1 MSTPT
6 DDYTYRAGKK
16 VLLKKSSD
24 QFVVR
29 ALPGNLKNIGI
40 SDADQVSSASSRVT
54 TRSVDLE
61 QLMSSARHVA
71 PTHHAYSVA
80 DTGEAFLIT
89 DRIFVTFREPQTDP
103 QVDAF
108 AGRYALIR
116 KATYSDR
123 EFLFQLTDHTGM
135 NPVKLVVKLTEEES
149 EVEAAEH
156 DLNRLVSTSQF
167 VLPSDPSY
175 VRQWHLHTRLS
186 NPAFEPRS
194 STRCEDAWTLLND
207 YGSPDVV
214 VGVTDDGCKLDH
226 PDFNSTGKF
235 AGWGYFRGSRL
246 IAKTDIDGNPA
257 EMYKTGSNHG
267 TSCAGVIAAE
277 VDSLLTVGAAP
288 GCRLLPIQ
296 WESSGPSLYISD
308 SKMLTVLNYIAD
320 KVDVL
325 SNSWCG
331 APDNIWAQNV
341 VNRIA
346 TLAQTGGRRGRGIVF
361 LWAAGNNNCPVDH
374 TASVD
379 VPYDQGWTQRPDG
392 SYVWSGVNTSK
403 RFRNNLVGVAGVM
416 HVAALASTAQR
427 SHYSN
432 YGTGILISAPTSNS
446 HEYYRLTVTGLG
458 IVTTTGEA
466 GGVTEQFGGTSS
478 ATPLVAGIAALTIS
492 ANPDLTAV
500 KVVSILKQ
508 TAAKDLN
515 LQGYQRTPAASYD
528 TDTSWDVSPVAP
540 FDKGDFINTGDSDGT
555 WSPWFGHGRVDAA
568 AAVTEALKRRQGN
581 WQQIF
586 SKASTNELTIP
597 DNNSTGVVGM
607 ISFAEVATISSV
619 KVTVDL
625 THTYIGDLRLT
636 LTAPSGTS
644 VVLHDRNGGGARD
657 IRRTFDAQS
666 TAVLGS
672 LVGQSLQGDWMLH
685 VQDLAR
691 IDTGTLNRWELTI
704 EGQADAVVEL
714 AETPGIVIPDN
725 SPAGV
730 ERTLTTAATGQVKG
744 VEVSVDI
751 THSYI
756 GDLTVT
762 LISPAGTSVPLHKR
776 EGGSADNII
785 KTFTP
790 ATVSGLQILYGEA
803 IQGDWKLK
811 VAYLAGADVGKLNR
825 WGVKI
830 SRQP

>member
-16 VLLKKSSD
+16 VLLTKSSD

-29 ALPGNLKNIGI
+29 ALPENLKNIGI

-71 PTHHAYSVA
+71 PTHHAYSVT

-89 DRIFVTFREPQTDP
+89 DRIFVTFRELQTDAK
-103 QVDAF
+103 VDAF
-108 AGRYALIR
+108 AARYALIR
-116 KATYSDR
+116 KATYSER

-135 NPVKLVVKLTEEES
+135 NPVKLVVKLTEEEP

-175 VRQWHLHTRLS
+175 VRQWHLHTQLRDL
-186 NPAFEPRS
+186 AFDPRS
-194 STRCEDAWTLLND
+194 SARCEDAWKLLNGF
-207 YGSPDVV
+207 GSADVV

-226 PDFNSTGKF
+226 PDFNSPDKF

-246 IAKTDIDGNPA
+246 LTKTDIDANPV
-257 EMYKTGSNHG
+257 EMYKMGSNHG

-277 VDSLLTVGAAP
+277 VDAVFTVGAAP

-320 KVDVL
+320 RVDVL

-346 TLAQTGGRRGRGIVF
+346 ALAQTGGRRERGIVF
-361 LWAAGNNNCPVDH
+361 LWAAGNSNCPVDH

-392 SYVWSGVNTSK
+392 SYVWGGVSTSR
-403 RFRNNLVGVAGVM
+403 RFENNLAGVAGVM

-432 YGTGILISAPTSNS
+432 YGTGILISAPTSNV

-458 IVTTTGEA
+458 IITTTGET

-478 ATPLVAGIAALTIS
+478 ATPLVAGIVALTIS
-492 ANPDLTAV
+492 ANPELTAV

-508 TAAKDLN
+508 TASKDLN
-515 LQGYQRTPAASYD
+515 LLGYPRTPSASYD
-528 TDTSWDVSPVAP
+528 PDTSWDVSPIAP
-540 FDKGDFINTGDSDGT
+540 FDKGDFINTGDPDGT
-555 WSPWFGHGRVDAA
+555 WSPWFGHGRIDAS
-568 AAVTEALKRRQGN
+568 AAVAEALKRRQGN
-581 WQQIF
+581 GQQTF
-586 SKASTNELTIP
+586 NKVSTNEMAIP
-597 DNNSTGVVGM
+597 DNNPTGILDK
-607 ISFAEVATISSV
+607 ISFTEVATISSI
-619 KVTVDL
+619 KVAIDL

-644 VVLHDRNGGGARD
+644 VVLHDRNGGGTKN
-657 IRRTFDAQS
+657 IKRTFDSQA
-666 TAVLGS
+666 TPALGV
-672 LVGQSLQGDWMLH
+672 LVGQSIKGDWTLR
-685 VQDLAR
+685 VQDLAKA
-691 IDTGTLNRWELTI
+691 DTGKLNRWELNI

-714 AETPGIVIPDN
+714 AESPGIIIPDN
-725 SPAGV
+725 NPIGI
-730 ERTLTTAATGQVKG
+730 ERRVTAAATGQVKD

-756 GDLTVT
+756 GDLQVT
-762 LISPAGTSVPLHKR
+762 FVSPTGTAVVLHKGG
-776 EGGSADNII
+776 GGSADNII
-785 KTFTP
+785 KTYTP
-790 ATVSGLQILYGEA
+790 ATVGGLQSLRGEV
-803 IQGDWKLK
+803 IQGAWLLK
-811 VAYLAGADVGKLNR
+811 VADVAGADVGKLNW

-830 SRQP
+830 SRQ